1 MRKSLSI
8 IFLVRLLP
16 KLFLICTLAILSAN
30 DLFAQEEPPEPITVT
45 VDRNLVFGGF
55 VQLAGAG
62 SVSISEAGTRT
73 GSAVSFLSGFPY
85 NSGQFY
91 ITGTINTPILIEVAV
106 NPITLSNGGSG
117 TMTLTID
124 SWSFPTQPHYVLP
137 SASAYVSFGGTLTVP
152 ADSPPGSYSGSL
164 EFMFTQNYE

>member
-1 MRKSLSI
+1 MRKALST
-8 IFLVRLLP
+8 IFLVRLFL
-16 KLFLICTLAILSAN
+16 KLFLISTLVILSSS
-30 DLFAQEEPPEPITVT
+30 DLYAQEEPPEPITVT

-55 VQLAGAG
+55 VQHPGVG
-62 SVSISEAGTRT
+62 SVSVSEAGTRT
-73 GSAVSFLSGFPY
+73 GSAVSFLTGFTY

-91 ITGTINTPILIEVAV
+91 ITGTMNTPILIEVAV

-137 SASAYVSFGGTLTVP
+137 SASAYVSFGGTLTIP
-152 ADSPPGSYSGSL
+152 AGSPSGSYSGSL
-164 EFMFTQNYE
+164 EFIFTQNYE